1 MSPKV
6 IISFFII
13 IFLSVFSTP
22 LRSQT
27 TIEQKLVVTN
37 NDHVSGGN
45 FDVAI
50 QLKGTN
56 LPAANTIGTITID
69 VLYDDSKID
78 YVGATAGVILP
89 SQGYNIFA
97 QENTGYIRFGVTSG
111 SVGPGTFEEDGYDI
125 TSSYETFITLNF
137 LILVESCG
145 VDLTIDP
152 TTNQIGLFTTH
163 ANSDGS
169 GDIDNQT
176 LSSPINITDACLP
189 IELISFS
196 AGVQG
201 NKVLL
206 NWSTATEV
214 NNYGFDIERRF
225 ESAKSNW
232 EKIGSV
238 PGSGNSNSP
247 KAYSFTDNYTLA
259 SGKYSYRLKQID
271 IDGSF
276 NYSNEI
282 FAEIS
287 KPVSYSLNQ
296 NFPNPFNPETKIS
309 FSIKDAGNVNL
320 TIYNVLGEEVRT
332 ILNEF
337 KEAGSYT
344 LNFNAAGLNSGV
356 YFYRLQANNY
366 SEIKKMIVLK

>member
-1 MSPKV
+1 MMH
-6 IISFFII
+6 
-13 IFLSVFSTP
+13 VF
-22 LRSQT
+22 
-27 TIEQKLVVTN
+27 
-37 NDHVSGGN
+37 
-45 FDVAI
+45 
-50 QLKGTN
+50 
-56 LPAANTIGTITID
+56 
-69 VLYDDSKID
+69 
-78 YVGATAGVILP
+78 
-89 SQGYNIFA
+89 
-97 QENTGYIRFGVTSG
+97 
-111 SVGPGTFEEDGYDI
+111 
-125 TSSYETFITLNF
+125 
-137 LILVESCG
+137 
-145 VDLTIDP
+145 
-152 TTNQIGLFTTH
+152 
-163 ANSDGS
+163 
-169 GDIDNQT
+169 
-176 LSSPINITDACLP
+176 P
-189 IELISFS
+189 IELTSFTAS
-196 AGVQG
+196 VVE

-206 NWSTATEV
+206 NWSTATEI
-214 NNYGFDIERRF
+214 NNYGFVVERRF

-247 KAYSFTDNYTLA
+247 KAYSFADNYTLT
-259 SGKYSYRLKQID
+259 SGKYFYRLKQID

-282 FAEIS
+282 LAEIS

-309 FSIKDAGNVNL
+309 FSIKDAGNVSL
-320 TIYNVLGEEVRT
+320 IIYNVLGEEVRT